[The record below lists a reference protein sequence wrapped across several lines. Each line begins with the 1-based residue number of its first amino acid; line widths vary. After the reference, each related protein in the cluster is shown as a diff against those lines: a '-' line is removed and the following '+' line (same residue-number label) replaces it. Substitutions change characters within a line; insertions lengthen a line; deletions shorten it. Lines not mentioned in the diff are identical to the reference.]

1 MPDIQKKRAPSVTS
15 DQRAW
20 TTVYDDIND
29 IINSVNQKSAV
40 ESRNGSSGL
49 DGDIRLF
56 KDVDKAKY
64 FIEGKFRDGWAKREL
79 LFSDS
84 NNETQDESIN
94 FSSTESYV
102 KPDGTVP
109 FTAAQTGVAPSN
121 NLHLATK
128 KYVDDT
134 AGTEKF
140 VSAGSFDETN
150 GNLTLTVTGGSN
162 VGVNIDDRYVLTALK
177 HGTGGG
183 DIVKNITTGTMNYK
197 SIKQGGS
204 ITVTN
209 NTDDITIAGGGLTTV
224 ALGSDVTG
232 ILPIGNGGTGG
243 DDEAE
248 ARNNLGVDPLGTD
261 NSTDVTL
268 AGTLDYVTI
277 GSGADKQ
284 KLTLGAIVLTTDVS
298 GNLPDG
304 NIASS
309 ATWNG
314 MLDSVLAI
322 GGVGSVDIVSDSN
335 DYTSGAGG
343 TAQLRKLKGTG
354 SITVAIDG
362 TDGHINIGGG
372 GLTSVDLTANVS
384 GVLPI
389 ANGGTNSTT
398 AANAL
403 AALGGAALN
412 HNHSGTYDNYASWT
426 AKDHDGTVYTLTSGD
441 TLWIKEG
448 TGIDVNFT
456 ADDELTIT
464 NTAPDVDHFHW
475 DGSDTGLNDVTGR
488 ASLGLGTAAQS
499 ATGDFAAAS
508 HNHSAGDIN
517 SGTLAEGRGGTG
529 VTSYAA
535 LKTALNLGTAAYVD
549 LSAQDLTDIGNLSGT
564 NTGDQTLPTR
574 ASLGIDTDD
583 NVAFAQVSCEDGMFV
598 LDTTDESGTNAGF
611 KKNGT
616 DRIDIGWGGAFGANM
631 ELYSKSHSSR
641 PGEFKLIYGTGSTA
655 GDIYYTHKGSGYNN
669 RGRMTHDGNWHVAAD
684 VYAYSSSVGSDRKLK
699 KNIVDTK
706 YGLKDVLKLR
716 GVDFDWKEK
725 RNKAHDV
732 GVIAQEIRE
741 VIPEVVMEVED
752 LNGDDTHL
760 TVDYAKLVPVL
771 IESIKELNDRLDKSK
786 CR

>member
-1 MPDIQKKRAPSVTS
+1 MPDLKIKRAPPVESNN
-15 DQRAW
+15 RAW
-20 TTVYDDIND
+20 LQVYDDIND
-29 IINSVNQKSAV
+29 IVNAVNNKSGT
-40 ESRNGSSGL
+40 ESRTKGTLGN

-56 KDVDKAKY
+56 KDVDTTKY
-64 FIEGKFRDGWAKREL
+64 FIEGKFKDGWAKREL
-79 LFSDS
+79 LFTDAD
-84 NNETQDESIN
+84 ETLKDEVINTSETENYVRKDGSIS
-94 FSSTESYV
+94 FTDKVGGVDPTISS
-102 KPDGTVP
+102 
-109 FTAAQTGVAPSN
+109 
-121 NLHLATK
+121 HLATK
-128 KYVDDT
+128 SYVDTT

-177 HGTGGG
+177 HGTGAG

-197 SIKQGGS
+197 SIKPGGS
-204 ITVTN
+204 ITVAN

-243 DDEAE
+243 DDAAE

-268 AGTLDYVTI
+268 AGTPDYVTI

-362 TDGHINIGGG
+362 SDGHINIGGG
-372 GLTSVDLTANVS
+372 GLTSVALASNVT

-403 AALGGAALN
+403 AALGAAALG
-412 HNHSGTYDNYASWT
+412 HNHSGTYDNYSSWT
-426 AKDHDGTVYTLTSGD
+426 AKDHDGTVYTVTSGD

-464 NTAPDVDHFHW
+464 NTAPDVDHQHW
-475 DGSDTGLNDVTGR
+475 DGSDTGLDHSAGR
-488 ASLGLGTAAQS
+488 SSLQLGTASQS
-499 ATGDFAAAS
+499 NTGDFAAAA
-508 HNHSAGDIN
+508 HNQSASTIT
-517 SGTLAEGRGGTG
+517 SGTLVVGRGGTG
-529 VTSYAA
+529 VTSYAE
-535 LKTALNLGTAAYVD
+535 LKTALTLGNAAYADLGTANSDAARGDHTHTSFGTTTFTADIKVADNIWINAY
-549 LSAQDLTDIGNLSGT
+549 
-564 NTGDQTLPTR
+564 
-574 ASLGIDTDD
+574 TDD
-583 NVAFAQVSCEDGMFV
+583 TNNRIRLHHNASNAYHDWEGGYYYMRY
-598 LDTTDESGTNAGF
+598 DTTSKFRFNSSGQL
-611 KKNGT
+611 
-616 DRIDIGWGGAFGANM
+616 DC
-631 ELYSKSHSSR
+631 
-641 PGEFKLIYGTGSTA
+641 
-655 GDIYYTHKGSGYNN
+655 
-669 RGRMTHDGNWHVAAD
+669 AAD
-684 VYAYSSSVGSDRKLK
+684 VIAYSSSASDMR
-699 KNIVDTK
+699 
-706 YGLKDVLKLR
+706 LKDNIEPMERNLDKLAMLTPIS
-716 GVDFDWKEK
+716 FEYKEK
-725 RNKAHDV
+725 RDGKHL
-732 GVIAQEIRE
+732 GLSAQEVEKVFPNIVKEIDMMSFGKDGEEFKTIRQQE
-741 VIPEVVMEVED
+741 LI
-752 LNGDDTHL
+752 
-760 TVDYAKLVPVL
+760 PVL
-771 IESIKELNDRLDKSK
+771 IGAIKELKDELDELK